1 MTINDIIRNSGNE
14 TQIYYDDFK
23 DVLTEENRIRYD
35 ALKAKGFEAQL
46 FLYSEWQ
53 LLAWDSFKEDI
64 DDESKYSGECEITDK
79 DNDCFNSAMEKLM
92 DEFEKNIGEKWA
104 GTEEEIIERIVA
116 KETADLKQRH
126 RSFGEEEINEFAEEI
141 RDGLA
146 FVMRKIKW
154 LSKDGDY
161 DYVYDFLWSLLD
173 DETRKRYEEFKTVVV
188 GSRRI
193 SVERCKSIPVNDFRD
208 AKLEK
213 KETYDGWNTQLTTFL
228 TMDTNVNPNP
238 SISAEIKDPNSLRS
252 VAVAY
257 NQMVNDAMDF
267 YDEMREMYR
276 SKQYMADLLRRL
288 DRENPDVDWKS
299 LSPKEMIDKLKGLG
313 L

>member
-14 TQIYYDDFK
+14 THIYYDDFK
-23 DVLTEENRIRYD
+23 DILTEENRIRYD

-46 FLYSEWQ
+46 FLYSEWEI
-53 LLAWDSFKEDI
+53 LAWDSFKDA
-64 DDESKYSGECEITDK
+64 DDKPNYSGECEITDK
-79 DNDCFNSAMEKLM
+79 DNDYFNSAMKKLM
-92 DEFEKNIGEKWA
+92 DEFEQYIGEKWA

-126 RSFGEEEINEFAEEI
+126 RSFDEKEINEFAEEI
-141 RDGLA
+141 RDDLA
-146 FVMRKIKW
+146 FVKRKIKW
-154 LSKDGDY
+154 LLKDGDY
-161 DYVYDFLWSLLD
+161 DYVYDFLCNLLD

-193 SVERCKSIPVNDFRD
+193 SVEKCKYIPVNDFLN
-208 AKLEK
+208 AKVEK
-213 KETYDGWNTQLTTFL
+213 KEEYDGWNTQLTTFL
-228 TMDTNVNPNP
+228 TMDTNVNTNP
-238 SISAEIKDPNSLRS
+238 GISVEIKDPKSLRS

-276 SKQYMADLLRRL
+276 SNEYMADLLRRL

-299 LSPKEMIDKLKGLG
+299 LTPKKIIEEIKKMGYE
-313 L
+313 